1 MKKIIIL
8 GLSTA
13 VITLATF
20 TASAESD
27 DKYPAANFQPKVVYI
42 DKDSVK
48 ESASSSPKC
57 PDQKPAEK
65 ATEFDPKYP
74 AANFSPKVV
83 YP

>member
-8 GLSTA
+8 GLATTVIASTA
-13 VITLATF
+13 F

-27 DKYPAANFQPKVVYI
+27 SQYPAANFQPKVVYI

-48 ESASSSPKC
+48 SSPKC
-57 PDQKPAEK
+57 ADQPKPAEK

-74 AANFSPKVV
+74 AANFSPKVI

>member
-8 GLSTA
+8 GLATA
-13 VITLATF
+13 VIALATF

-48 ESASSSPKC
+48 SSPKC
-57 PDQKPAEK
+57 PSKKTAEK
-65 ATEFDPKYP
+65 ETEFDPKYP
-74 AANFSPKVV
+74 AANFEPKIV